1 MFGRGIKLFKVLG
14 IQVELHWTFLL
25 ALLLW
30 GASGRF
36 GFATNL
42 LLGLTVFGSVLLHEL
57 GHSLVA
63 RRRHVGIAAIEL
75 HFFGGVAKMVDLPR
89 TPRDEI
95 AIAVAGPLTSF
106 ALALL
111 GGGVWWLTGL
121 SALAWFAEVNLMLAV
136 FNLLPALPMD
146 GGRIFRAAL
155 QTRLGGL
162 RATRIASNVARG
174 FAVLL
179 AGLGVWADPFLILL
193 AVLLWTMAGQERKL
207 AEWRYQD
214 ELAPGQVEVIPPGT
228 PVPPRVAPA
237 MATGY
242 GARPRYR
249 IVLRD
254 QLGRTTVIED
264 IGIRW

>member
-1 MFGRGIKLFKVLG
+1 MFGRGIKLFRVFG
-14 IQVELHWTFLL
+14 IQIELHWTFLL

-30 GASGRF
+30 GVTGRL
-36 GFATNL
+36 GFVANL

-57 GHSLVA
+57 GHGLVA
-63 RRRHVGIAAIEL
+63 LRRQVRIAGIEL

-95 AIAVAGPLTSF
+95 AIAVAGPLTSLV
-106 ALALL
+106 LAAL
-111 GGGVWWLTGL
+111 GGGLWWLSTLWWSNGL
-121 SALAWFAEVNLMLAV
+121 SALAWFAEVNLTLAI

-162 RATRIASNVARG
+162 RATRIASHVARG

-179 AGLGVWADPFLILL
+179 AGLGLWADPFLLLL

-207 AEWRYQD
+207 AEWRYAD
-214 ELAPGQVEVIPPGT
+214 LAPDH
-228 PVPPRVAPA
+228 
-237 MATGY
+237 
-242 GARPRYR
+242 GARPRIR

-254 QLGRTTVIED
+254 RLGRTTVIED